1 MKYSRHGCY
10 RTVEYQAYKVMK
22 RRCYNQ
28 KDSHYKYYGAKGIAI
43 CTRWLLGE
51 NGKSGVECFLS
62 DMGPRP
68 PGLTLQRIN
77 RDGNFSPENCH
88 WAPLTRPRKR
98 MGALNGEIIPFAQ
111 VAENGRA
118 RAKHR

>member
-28 KDSHYKYYGAKGIAI
+28 KDSHYKYYGAEGITI

-51 NGKSGVECFLS
+51 NGKSGVECFLN
-62 DMGPRP
+62 DIGPRP

-77 RDGNFSPENCH
+77 RNGNFSPENCH

-98 MGALNGEIIPFAQ
+98 IGPLNGETIPFAQ

-118 RAKHR
+118 